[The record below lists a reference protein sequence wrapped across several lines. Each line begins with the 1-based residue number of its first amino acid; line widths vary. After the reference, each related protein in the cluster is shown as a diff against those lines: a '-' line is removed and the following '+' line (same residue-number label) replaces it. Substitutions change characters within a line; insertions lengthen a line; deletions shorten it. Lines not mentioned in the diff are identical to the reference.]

1 MKIVN
6 SLLVLLLLVSPA
18 LWGAD
23 DYETKYITVI
33 PGKQYK
39 AGWLHKLFLGAH
51 WRHLWTTPVRVEVL
65 DLGRFAGGLTPVKRG
80 GGRQTK
86 SLRLKGNDGNSWKF
100 RSVDKDPRA
109 LLTKEFRDTLVESA
123 LRDQISSANPMAAL
137 ILPPILKA
145 VGVLQAE
152 PQLVWMPDDERL
164 GQYREEFGGM
174 LGTIEIHPRA
184 EEDDSLEFEGAEKV
198 INTYK
203 LLHRLEKE
211 RDERVDAREFLKAR
225 LVDIFVGD
233 WDRHSDQWRWALYKE
248 EGQGLWKPIP
258 RDRDQAFS
266 KFDGFFPWLGTYL
279 VMDVAGFG
287 KRYPWVRKITWS
299 GRHLDRRFLCEM
311 DKPTW
316 DAVTKSV
323 KDRLTDQVIRE
334 AVKRLPPEHY
344 KKAGEK
350 LIKTLTAR
358 RDRLSKI
365 SFKYFKQIN
374 KVVDVFASARDD
386 FVEINRI
393 NDDKTVVTVFKKGVA
408 PPTHSRSVR
417 CRSFGGVISKVSR
430 KNKVSESIS
439 KKGVGDPN
447 LFTVSQMPFFRSF
460 ISKVSR
466 KNKVSESI
474 SKKGKPI
481 FHKIVDHRFTSEI
494 RIYLSA
500 GDDRAEVKGVA
511 NSSPL
516 VRVIGGEGKDQLIDH
531 SKVNGKAETRT
542 IFYDSGKKTLFK
554 PGPGT
559 KIVRGKV
566 PKPATDREK
575 YEPLQRNRY
584 NQWLV
589 IPIISF
595 SSDDGM
601 VMGASTLVNK
611 FNFRVKP
618 YDYSLS
624 LSASY
629 ATKTKSY
636 NAHFRG
642 IFNSLI
648 KGASIHLDILK
659 TQLLFN
665 DYFGFGND
673 TDFDGKLEKE
683 KYYETEEEFLFL
695 HPSVHFNLFKN
706 TKAIMGLVY
715 TSSEIAL
722 ANESLLGGFPRSNYG
737 LGKFRLFELESAL
750 QFDTRDKEA
759 NPHKG
764 FFLELAYSYAP
775 NFFDNR
781 FNFTK
786 AHFDTRFFFRIK
798 IITPMTAALRLG
810 GEKTWGDYP
819 FFKAAFLGGG
829 DNLRGYS
836 KKRFSGDAALFG
848 QFEVRAYLGP
858 LKLILPG
865 RLGFHLFS
873 EAGRVFIEGENSE
886 KWHPAYGGG
895 LWMSFANRLLNT
907 SLTIARSPEKF
918 VVYFNLKLMY

>member
-1 MKIVN
+1 MKILN
-6 SLLVLLLLVSPA
+6 GLLILLLLTSPA
-18 LWGAD
+18 LGGAND
-23 DYETKYITVI
+23 NETKYITVI

-51 WRHLWTTPVRVEVL
+51 WRHLWTTPIRVEVL

-86 SLRLKGNDGNSWKF
+86 SLHFKGNDGNSWKF

-109 LLTKEFRDTLVESA
+109 LLTKEFQDTLVESA

-145 VGVLQAE
+145 VGILQAE

-164 GQYREEFGGM
+164 GQYREEFGRM
-174 LGTIEIHPRA
+174 LGTIELHPRA
-184 EEDDSLEFEGAEKV
+184 EEDDSPGFEDAKKV

-203 LLHRLEKE
+203 LLNRLEKE
-211 RDERVDAREFLKAR
+211 RDEQVDAREFLKAR

-248 EGQGLWKPIP
+248 GGQKHWKPIP

-323 KDRLTDQVIRE
+323 KDRLTHQVIRE
-334 AVKRLPPEHY
+334 AVKRLPPEDY
-344 KKAGEK
+344 KKAGKK

-358 RDRLSKI
+358 RDRLAKI
-365 SFKYFKQIN
+365 SLKYFKQIN
-374 KVVDVFASARDD
+374 KVVDVFTGAKDD

-393 NDDKTVVTVFKKGVA
+393 NDDKTAVTVFK
-408 PPTHSRSVR
+408 RD
-417 CRSFGGVISKVSR
+417 
-430 KNKVSESIS
+430 
-439 KKGVGDPN
+439 KKTG
-447 LFTVSQMPFFRSF
+447 
-460 ISKVSR
+460 
-466 KNKVSESI
+466 E
-474 SKKGKPI
+474 KKGKPI
-481 FHKIVDHRFTSEI
+481 YHKIVEHRFTSEI

-500 GDDRAEVKGVA
+500 GDDRAEVKGIV

-516 VRVIGGEGKDQLIDH
+516 VRVIGGEGKDQLIDR
-531 SKVNGKAETRT
+531 SKVKGFFLKITPFRKAETRT

-559 KIVRGKV
+559 KIVRDKV
-566 PKPATDREK
+566 PKPADDKEK

-595 SSDDGM
+595 NSDDGM
-601 VMGASTLVNK
+601 VMGASTMVNK

-624 LSASY
+624 LSARY

-636 NAHFRG
+636 DAHFRG
-642 IFNSLI
+642 IFYSII
-648 KGASIHLDILK
+648 KGAGIHLEIIK
-659 TQLLFN
+659 TKLLFN

-673 TDFDGKLEKE
+673 TGFDSKLEKE

-706 TKAIMGLVY
+706 TKAAVGLVY
-715 TSSEIAL
+715 TAAEIAL
-722 ANESLLGGFPRSNYG
+722 ANDSLLEGFPRSNYG
-737 LGKFRLFELESAL
+737 LGKFQLFELESAL
-750 QFDTRDKEA
+750 QFDTRDKQA

-764 FFLELAYSYAP
+764 FFLRLAYSYAP
-775 NFFDNR
+775 KLFDNR

-786 AHFDTRFFFRIK
+786 AQIDTRFFFRVK

-810 GEKTWGDYP
+810 GSKTWGDYP

-848 QFEVRAYLGP
+848 QLEVRAYLGP

-865 RLGFHLFS
+865 RIGFHLFS

-907 SLTIARSPEKF
+907 SLTI
-918 VVYFNLKLMY
+918 